1 MKILKIELGKSTFLI
16 DSKEIKPDELD
27 RENLLNLLNSIYDL
41 SDQSLLEVPLNSELE
56 HIKNPVEKEIVKQII
71 QKVKDFSDN
80 VENIRDEVNSP
91 FPDIK

>member
-1 MKILKIELGKSTFLI
+1 MKILKVELGKSSFLI
-16 DSKEIKPDELD
+16 DSKEIKPEELD
-27 RENLLNLLNSIYDL
+27 RENLLNLLNNIYDL
-41 SDQSLLEVPLNSELE
+41 SDQSLLEIPLNSELE

-80 VENIRDEVNSP
+80 VENIRDEVNFP

>member
-1 MKILKIELGKSTFLI
+1 MFATE
-16 DSKEIKPDELD
+16 P
-27 RENLLNLLNSIYDL
+27 NLLNSIYDL

>member
-1 MKILKIELGKSTFLI
+1 MKILKVELGKSSFLI
-16 DSKEIKPDELD
+16 DSKEIKPEELD
-27 RENLLNLLNSIYDL
+27 RENLLNLLNNIYDL
-41 SDQSLLEVPLNSELE
+41 SEQSLLEIPLNSELE